1 MKFYILLLLG
11 INPQDFINKIYR
23 LKKNLC
29 FKALFTDIIIKIKL
43 LVVIIKYIP
52 KMSKNLRIRPF
63 LWSAIFFA
71 IVGSLISG
79 FMAIRAVDSLATN
92 SAKMAEFER
101 DWSNANMQDARA
113 SDAAKYFIATGQL
126 DAKNIFS
133 TLNEKR
139 SQLLLSAMDNA
150 PKISDNK
157 ILTRTYDATIAMAD
171 IESAAVLLA
180 ANSDSIGAKVMLS
193 SPRYAQLGTT
203 KSLLKER
210 ARGQLIASIR
220 TNVLK
225 ANDILI
231 FGLGGL
237 FLSLVI
243 AAYCWWKVGKIFQLQ
258 AHELE
263 VARDALAV
271 HANQLEARIEI
282 RTRDLE
288 SAKTAAEAADKAKS
302 AFLAQMSHEIR
313 TPLNGVLGMA
323 AALART
329 NLDERQQRLLAVV
342 QESGD
347 TLLALLNDVLDL
359 AKIEA
364 GKLEIEAVDF
374 NVAQIVRSAEAI
386 FSTRAHDKGL
396 SFSVSIDESA
406 DIWCIG
412 DPTRLRQILYNLM
425 SNAIKFTNEGDIK
438 VNVNGLMLENHEVEL
453 KFMVQDSGVGINEE
467 GLSRLFQR
475 FSQADSATTR
485 KFGGT
490 GLGLAICKELA
501 QLMGGDISVTSEV
514 DKGSCFTL
522 TLRSILGQAPVE
534 TDAETFERSFENDG
548 SGAGD
553 LKILAAEDNSN
564 NRLVLK
570 MLLEQVGI
578 TPTFVENGALAVEAW
593 KNNNYDVILM
603 DVQMPIMSGPEAAS
617 MIRSIEEQ
625 NKRSRTPI
633 IALTANAMTHHVRE
647 CLASGMD
654 CHVAKPIRPDLLFAA
669 IDEVLADD
677 DEFEAV
683 QSA

>member
-1 MKFYILLLLG
+1 
-11 INPQDFINKIYR
+11 
-23 LKKNLC
+23 
-29 FKALFTDIIIKIKL
+29 
-43 LVVIIKYIP
+43 
-52 KMSKNLRIRPF
+52 MSKNLRIRPF

-79 FMAIRAVDSLATN
+79 FMAIRAVDSLARN
-92 SAKMAEFER
+92 SARMAAFER
-101 DWSNANMQDARA
+101 EWSNANMQDARA
-113 SDAAKYFIATGQL
+113 SDTAKYYVATGEF
-126 DAKNIFS
+126 DAKSNFI

-150 PKISDNK
+150 PKLKDNK
-157 ILTRTYDATIAMAD
+157 VLTRTYDATIAMAD
-171 IESAAVLLA
+171 IENAAVLLA
-180 ANSDSIGAKVMLS
+180 ANMDVKGAKEMLS
-193 SPRYAQLGTT
+193 SPRYAQLGSS

-210 ARGQLIASIR
+210 ARGELISSLR
-220 TNVLK
+220 SNVFH

-231 FGLGGL
+231 LGLGGL

-258 AHELE
+258 ANELE
-263 VARDALAV
+263 VARDALAI

-288 SAKTAAEAADKAKS
+288 SAKTAAEVADKAKS
-302 AFLAQMSHEIR
+302 SFLAQMSHEIR

-374 NVAQIVRSAEAI
+374 NVSQIVRSAEAI

-396 SFSVSIDESA
+396 SFSVHIEDNA

-425 SNAIKFTNEGDIK
+425 SNAIKFTNEGDVK
-438 VNVNGLMLENHEVEL
+438 VKVCGMPLDNHEVEL
-453 KFMVQDSGVGINEE
+453 KFMVQDSGVGMNEE

-501 QLMGGDISVTSEV
+501 HMMGGDISVTSEV
-514 DKGSCFTL
+514 NKGSCFIL
-522 TLRSILGQAPVE
+522 TLRSHLGQAPAE
-534 TDAETFERSFENDG
+534 TDAESFERSFENEG
-548 SGAGD
+548 SAASD
-553 LKILAAEDNSN
+553 LRILAAEDNSN

-593 KNNNYDVILM
+593 KNNTFDVILM
-603 DVQMPIMSGPEAAS
+603 DVQMPIMSGPEASS
-617 MIRSIEEQ
+617 MIRSLEIETS
-625 NKRSRTPI
+625 RARTPI

-669 IDEVLADD
+669 IDEVLGEEDD
-677 DEFEAV
+677 FDAV

>member
-1 MKFYILLLLG
+1 
-11 INPQDFINKIYR
+11 
-23 LKKNLC
+23 
-29 FKALFTDIIIKIKL
+29 
-43 LVVIIKYIP
+43 
-52 KMSKNLRIRPF
+52 MSKNLRIRPF

-79 FMAIRAVDSLATN
+79 FMAIRAVDSLARN
-92 SAKMAEFER
+92 SARMAAFER
-101 DWSNANMQDARA
+101 EWSNANMQDARA
-113 SDAAKYFIATGQL
+113 SDTAKYYVATGES
-126 DAKNIFS
+126 DAKSIFI

-150 PKISDNK
+150 PKLKDNK
-157 ILTRTYDATIAMAD
+157 VLTRTYDATIAMAD
-171 IESAAVLLA
+171 IENAAVLLA
-180 ANSDSIGAKVMLS
+180 ANMDVKGAKEMLS
-193 SPRYAQLGTT
+193 SPRYAQLGSS

-210 ARGQLIASIR
+210 ARGELISSLR
-220 TNVLK
+220 SNVFH

-231 FGLGGL
+231 LGLGGL

-258 AHELE
+258 ANELE
-263 VARDALAV
+263 VARDALAI

-288 SAKTAAEAADKAKS
+288 SAKTAAEVADKAKS
-302 AFLAQMSHEIR
+302 SFLAQMSHEIR

-374 NVAQIVRSAEAI
+374 NVSQIVRSAEAI

-396 SFSVSIDESA
+396 SFSVHIEDNA

-425 SNAIKFTNEGDIK
+425 SNAIKFTNEGDVK
-438 VNVNGLMLENHEVEL
+438 VKVCGMPLDNHEVEL
-453 KFMVQDSGVGINEE
+453 KFMVQDSGVGMNEE

-501 QLMGGDISVTSEV
+501 HMMGGDISVTSEV
-514 DKGSCFTL
+514 NKGSCFIL
-522 TLRSILGQAPVE
+522 TLRSHLGQAPAE
-534 TDAETFERSFENDG
+534 TDAESFERSFENEG
-548 SGAGD
+548 SAASD
-553 LKILAAEDNSN
+553 LRILAAEDNSN

-593 KNNNYDVILM
+593 KNNTFDVILM
-603 DVQMPIMSGPEAAS
+603 DVQMPIMSGPEASS
-617 MIRSIEEQ
+617 MIRSLEIET
-625 NKRSRTPI
+625 NRARTPI

-669 IDEVLADD
+669 IDEVLGEEDD
-677 DEFEAV
+677 FDAV
-683 QSA
+683 LSA